1 MLLLA
6 SKQIQQSCFSTMDF
20 EHPDM
25 GAVRKHIW
33 CVAVFQL
40 ESLASFSAVIDRLG
54 EFEEV
59 INAPKAAQAIAAQ
72 PGSLTA
78 AADVTGNGTS
88 DSAAVPTTA
97 SSVGDVPQLPVAA
110 GDAAALAH
118 SEQIEIVDES
128 AANGSVSS
136 SGGDV
141 LLELAGVTLRTPD
154 GSATLVQNLDVQV
167 SFQSVVGYPA
177 CLPTACRC

>member
-1 MLLLA
+1 ML
-6 SKQIQQSCFSTMDF
+6 
-20 EHPDM
+20 
-25 GAVRKHIW
+25 
-33 CVAVFQL
+33 QL

-59 INAPKAAQAIAAQ
+59 INAPKAAQAVAAQ
-72 PGSLTA
+72 PGSLKPA
-78 AADVTGNGTS
+78 VGATGNGVA
-88 DSAAVPTTA
+88 DSSAVRTTA
-97 SSVGDVPQLPVAA
+97 ASAEDVPQLPIAA

-167 SFQSVVGYPA
+167 SFQSVVGYLA
-177 CLPTACRC
+177 HLPTACAGVDVTNA